1 MAANIQT
8 IVAQVGIHENINHV
22 MIETIQTAGKGIQ
35 YTKNYVTTLIF
46 QHNVSNIVAMAL
58 QMKLMPD
65 HFSSITNIIVTYYF
79 LSDRYDGIIE

>member
-35 YTKNYVTTLIF
+35 YTKN
-46 QHNVSNIVAMAL
+46 S
-58 QMKLMPD
+58 KLPRN
-65 HFSSITNIIVTYYF
+65 HTNFST
-79 LSDRYDGIIE
+79 

>member
-35 YTKNYVTTLIF
+35 YTKN
-46 QHNVSNIVAMAL
+46 S
-58 QMKLMPD
+58 KLLRN
-65 HFSSITNIIVTYYF
+65 HTNFST
-79 LSDRYDGIIE
+79 